1 MSDNKTVWRSRVAE
15 WRASGETAELFATK
29 RGFSVSALRSW
40 SSRIG
45 REEKRLTTP
54 SIRLARVL
62 RPPATLEQAAR
73 RGSIVIE
80 LLGAQARVVVEGGV
94 DRQAL
99 TTVLEVVRGGAR

>member
-15 WRASGETAELFATK
+15 WRASGKTAEMFATEH
-29 RGFSVSALRSW
+29 GFPVSALRSW

-54 SIRLARVL
+54 PIRLAWVL
-62 RPPATLEQAAR
+62 RSPTVFEPAGR

-80 LLGAQARVVVEGGV
+80 LLGAQARVLVEGSV

-99 TTVLEVVRGGAR
+99 ATVLEVVRGGAR

>member
-15 WRASGETAELFATK
+15 WRTSGKTAELFATE

-45 REEKRLTTP
+45 RDERRLAMP

-62 RPPATLEQAAR
+62 RPPATPERAAMP
-73 RGSIVIE
+73 GSIVIE
-80 LLGAQARVVVEGGV
+80 LLGAQARIVVEGGV

-99 TTVLEVVRGGAR
+99 ATVLEVVRGGAR

>member
-15 WRASGETAELFATK
+15 WRTSGKTAEMFAMEH
-29 RGFSVSALRSW
+29 GFSVSALRSW

-54 SIRLARVL
+54 PIRLARVV
-62 RPPATLEQAAR
+62 RPPTVLEPAAR

-80 LLGAQARVVVEGGV
+80 LPSGQARVRVEGSV

-99 TTVLEVVRGGAR
+99 AAVLEVVCGGAR